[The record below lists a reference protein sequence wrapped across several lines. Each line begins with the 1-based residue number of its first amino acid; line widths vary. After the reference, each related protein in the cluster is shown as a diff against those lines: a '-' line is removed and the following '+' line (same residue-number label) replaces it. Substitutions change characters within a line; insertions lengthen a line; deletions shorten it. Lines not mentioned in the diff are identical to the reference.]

1 MLVCCLVLCAWHGGS
16 TSLIGGDVVMVDM
29 IFTVLLFSILV
40 ALVSASALCES
51 SRDVRDVICFLVMF
65 AVVMAVILVFV
76 VKGF

>member
-16 TSLIGGDVVMVDM
+16 TSLIGGDVIMVDM

-40 ALVSASALCES
+40 ALVSTSALCES
-51 SRDVRDVICFLVMF
+51 SRDVCDVICFLVMF

>member
-29 IFTVLLFSILV
+29 IFTVLLFSVLV
-40 ALVSASALCES
+40 ALVSTSALCES
-51 SRDVRDVICFLVMF
+51 SRDVPDVFCFLVML
-65 AVVMAVILVFV
+65 VVGVALILVFV

>member
-1 MLVCCLVLCAWHGGS
+1 
-16 TSLIGGDVVMVDM
+16 MVDM

-40 ALVSASALCES
+40 ALVSTSALCES
-51 SRDVRDVICFLVMF
+51 SRDVRDVICFLVML

>member
-16 TSLIGGDVVMVDM
+16 TSLIGGDVIMVDM
-29 IFTVLLFSILV
+29 IVIVCILSVLFLALAATVF
-40 ALVSASALCES
+40 CES
-51 SRDVRDVICFLVMF
+51 SRDVCDVICFLVML